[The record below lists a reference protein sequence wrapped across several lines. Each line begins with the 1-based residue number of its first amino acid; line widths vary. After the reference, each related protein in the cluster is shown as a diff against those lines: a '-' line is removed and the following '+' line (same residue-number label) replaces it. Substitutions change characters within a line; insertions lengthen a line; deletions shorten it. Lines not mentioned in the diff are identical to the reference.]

1 MFSSVGQTKIEALR
15 RCKQPQALLRGMTTV
30 LRLRQGMRLRSLL
43 CTLACACLLSLVV
56 SRSCVAESEPPFD
69 LPPRKELL
77 KIRSAIIDTS
87 KGRLYFEL
95 FPEEAPWH
103 VANFK
108 YLADKKFY
116 DNLSFHLFE
125 PGYLIQGGD
134 PQGNGFGGPGY
145 SLPAEFSPRNHR
157 FGTLGM
163 ARKPDGY
170 DSKKR
175 LVNPQR
181 VSSGSQFHIL
191 LTEAPHMD
199 GRYTIF
205 GKLVGG
211 REVLERLSKGD
222 TIQRVT
228 VFIREGGR

>member
-1 MFSSVGQTKIEALR
+1 MLKRFFQ
-15 RCKQPQALLRGMTTV
+15 RGITRY
-30 LRLRQGMRLRSLL
+30 LIA
-43 CTLACACLLSLVV
+43 TLAIATPITA
-56 SRSCVAESEPPFD
+56 RAERDPPFA
-69 LPPRKELL
+69 LPARSELL
-77 KIRSAIIDTS
+77 KIRSAIVDTS

-95 FPEEAPWH
+95 FPEDAPWH

-108 YLADKKFY
+108 YLADRNFY
-116 DNLSFHLFE
+116 NGLTFHLLQ

-134 PQGNGFGGPGY
+134 PKATGFGGSGY
-145 SLPAEFSPRNHR
+145 SIAPEFSQRNHR

-163 ARKPDGY
+163 ARKPDSY
-170 DSKKR
+170 TAKKQ

-181 VSSGSQFHIL
+181 RSNGSQFHIIL
-191 LTEAPHMD
+191 GDSPHLD

-211 REVLERLSKGD
+211 DTVLRRLERGD
-222 TIQRVT
+222 EIKRVT